1 MESKNLSQRYT
12 RCFHKGCSLPKT
24 LDFWNSPGKQALV
37 PNIILFYATFGLDF
51 TFTFVSTRF
60 ISYFLCL
67 LLLFSQLLLLKRC
80 RPASLDAIFGCDHQG
95 SCTSTFSTPRSL
107 MHRRWCICH
116 LQYVSSSAEMQFIIC
131 WWGKG
136 SLNLPG
142 LFPTFTMFLI
152 SYWPLVISPPI
163 FCLFYEII
171 HLHIILLLPITTTIA
186 TLIFY
191 VNHPQRKII
200 KYIFSLQISTSETKL
215 CSVAELRLH
224 YIKLFICF
232 QIIQTS
238 EYPARFQISTEKLSA
253 NIKLRRQQLR
263 LWRRHGW
270 ILFCKSK
277 ILGEN

>member
-1 MESKNLSQRYT
+1 MFQWQLQEHSLDKVRKQKGGHQLCELHGVQELIT
-12 RCFHKGCSLPKT
+12 KIDRCFHKGCSLPKT

-80 RPASLDAIFGCDHQG
+80 RPESLDAIFGCDHQG

-142 LFPTFTMFLI
+142 LFPPFPYSSFHISLRSSVLPFFLTVKLSNTFFSPNINKWDETLLCGRVTFTLHQ
-152 SYWPLVISPPI
+152 
-163 FCLFYEII
+163 II
-171 HLHIILLLPITTTIA
+171 HLLSNITNFGISCPVPNINGEA
-186 TLIFY
+186 
-191 VNHPQRKII
+191 VC
-200 KYIFSLQISTSETKL
+200 KY
-215 CSVAELRLH
+215 
-224 YIKLFICF
+224 
-232 QIIQTS
+232 
-238 EYPARFQISTEKLSA
+238 
-253 NIKLRRQQLR
+253 
-263 LWRRHGW
+263 
-270 ILFCKSK
+270 
-277 ILGEN
+277 